1 VLASEGAQSPLKA
14 SKSFL
19 GWLSRSSLLVVFLG
33 GAFLLSCVFL
43 VVQLRSP
50 EKPDYTVIAEL
61 LLVAV
66 LSLEGIVAVRHLR
79 QSRLES
85 VHTVLVDVL
94 HDYRTPEM
102 FVALNALW
110 SFHREHGD
118 QFVQQYLHRWQ
129 QDDARIRELPSEQQL
144 EATKCTLHYR
154 RRLVKEFYNL
164 LAGLYDI
171 GVFPPEVL
179 YTYWNETE
187 LRIITKILIPIETA
201 VATELRKEKAPGEWL
216 QRLKRLHDDCP
227 R

>member
-1 VLASEGAQSPLKA
+1 MDESPPALRAK
-14 SKSFL
+14 KSLF
-19 GWLSRSSLLVVFLG
+19 SSLRTSSILI
-33 GAFLLSCVFL
+33 AFLAAAFLVSCVFL
-43 VVQLRSP
+43 VIHIRSP
-50 EKPDYTVIAEL
+50 EKLDYTVVGEL

-94 HDYRTPEM
+94 KDYRTPEM

-110 SFHREHGD
+110 SFHREHGE
-118 QFVQQYLHRWQ
+118 QFVDAYLKRWQ
-129 QDDARIRELPSEQQL
+129 QDDARITALPSEQQL
-144 EATKCTLHYR
+144 DATRATLHYR

-171 GVFPPEVL
+171 GVFPREVL

-201 VATELRKEKAPGEWL
+201 VATQLRKERAPGEWL